1 VTGFATAQ
9 APGVFK
15 VVVVVSGVTDE
26 QATSLVVSGEGPSLA
41 LTGDGR
47 CDPLGVGSGSCRVTG
62 STTRYDFTAVAAP
75 DGSSALVFTVSA
87 DGVADAEQGNNSARV
102 VLSS

>member
-1 VTGFATAQ
+1 M
-9 APGVFK
+9 FK

-26 QATSLVVSGEGPSLA
+26 QRRSLAFAGEGPSVE

-47 CDPLGVGSGSCRVTG
+47 CGPLSAGSGTCQVTG
-62 STTRYDFTAVAAP
+62 TTTTYDFTAVAAP

-87 DGVADAEQGNNSARV
+87 DGVADAERANNSARV